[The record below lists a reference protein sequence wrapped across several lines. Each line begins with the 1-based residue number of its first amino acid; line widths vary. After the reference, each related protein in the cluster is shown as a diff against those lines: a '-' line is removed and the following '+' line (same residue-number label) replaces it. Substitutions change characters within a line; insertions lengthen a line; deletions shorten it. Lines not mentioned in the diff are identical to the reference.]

1 MSDKLSP
8 EEVEAQMK
16 KVPEWE
22 NEDKAISRE
31 VEFDEFMEAIDFVNS
46 VAEIADEANH
56 HPDID
61 IRFTTVTV
69 RLTTHSSGGLTQSD
83 FEVGGRIDNLLD

>member
-1 MSDKLSP
+1 MSDKLSA
-8 EEVEAQMK
+8 EEIENWIK

-22 NEDKAISRE
+22 NEDKSISRE

-46 VAEIADEANH
+46 VAEISDEANH

-61 IRFTTVTV
+61 IRFTTVTL
-69 RLTTHSSGGLTQSD
+69 RLTTHSAGGLTSND
-83 FEVGGRIDNLLD
+83 FEVGSRIDNLLD